1 MVLWSDSKQNMAT
14 KSSTR
19 EKKTARLGPAQSRT
33 QDARIVHI
41 DENRNRDLR
50 LGFLVHDVSRMRRR
64 AFDAFMKP
72 LEITRAQWWIVAH
85 LSRHDGMMQ
94 TELSTILDVG
104 KASLGNV
111 LDRLEAGGLI
121 SRQPDP
127 TDRRARRVFL
137 TNKAKHLLE
146 RMQREE
152 RRYNEAIL
160 EGLSSAERNE
170 LVRMLTILK
179 HNLARVEQSAEK

>member
-1 MVLWSDSKQNMAT
+1 MAN
-14 KSSTR
+14 KAR
-19 EKKTARLGPAQSRT
+19 EKKITRKGRAQGRS
-33 QDARIVHI
+33 QDAQIVHI

-50 LGFLVHDVSRMRRR
+50 LGFLIHDVSRMRRR
-64 AFDAFMKP
+64 AFDAIMKP
-72 LEITRAQWWIVAH
+72 LEITRAQWWIIAH

-121 SRQPDP
+121 ARQPDP
-127 TDRRARRVFL
+127 ADRRARRVFL
-137 TNKAKHLLE
+137 TNKAGQLLE

-152 RRYNEAIL
+152 RQYNEVTL
-160 EGLSSAERNE
+160 EGLSPAERNE
-170 LVRMLTILK
+170 LIRMLKILK
-179 HNLARVEQSAEK
+179 HNLARIEQSAEE